1 MNATGLLI
9 DGGCLPADR
18 AAGEEVGAGG
28 DEAGVGFEDAGEAD
42 CGREEGVGLLWGGE
56 VEDGDGWA
64 FYAEGFDVGQAG
76 SRELCGQLVGVM
88 EVGIGEA
95 VGVVVVPARLE
106 GFDAVALDG
115 FGESATGAVLEEAGV
130 PTDACGNYQAAG
142 SGDAGGSTIS
152 PSCTAEIPGTSRF
165 GRVTLRAWST

>member
-76 SRELCGQLVGVM
+76 AANS
-88 EVGIGEA
+88 A
-95 VGVVVVPARLE
+95 VSS
-106 GFDAVALDG
+106 
-115 FGESATGAVLEEAGV
+115 SA
-130 PTDACGNYQAAG
+130 
-142 SGDAGGSTIS
+142 
-152 PSCTAEIPGTSRF
+152 
-165 GRVTLRAWST
+165 